1 MAKLVK
7 WEYNYFM
14 DKSPTTLINTEKE
27 TRGFFWFMTLILSGL
42 SVWVIVEL
50 PRLHQPGILIVFV
63 LCMVAHIVMHWLL
76 RRYINKPGWITSY
89 PLIQGSLTA
98 VMILISQHIGI
109 AIGLT
114 MALIGEAIGV
124 YGLTKKGF
132 LSALFYTLL
141 SFGFYVLI
149 LGFSELIWWVIAT
162 IPMMIF
168 VILYVELYSRQ
179 ANANEKAQELLTE
192 LESTNQQ
199 LTEYAAQVEDLTIAS
214 ERQRMARE
222 LHDTLSQGL
231 AGLILQLEAV
241 DANLAGGKTD
251 RSRQIVQQAME
262 SARQTLYEARLA
274 IDDLRQGQLT
284 GCGDDL
290 EKKVAQFA
298 KNTGIPCEYNCELSE
313 DLSSSVVD
321 AVVGVVTESLMNI
334 TKHATAKK
342 VKVNLEMVD
351 GSLNLEIQD
360 DGRGFDPS
368 AVPVGGYYG
377 LIGMRERVNLVNGSI
392 EVISQPGA
400 GTIIKVRIPCS

>member
-1 MAKLVK
+1 MK
-7 WEYNYFM
+7 NT
-14 DKSPTTLINTEKE
+14 PTSIINTEKE
-27 TRGFFWFMTLILSGL
+27 TRSFFWFMTLILTGL
-42 SVWVIVEL
+42 TIFTIVSQDN
-50 PRLHQPGILIVFV
+50 LHSLKTIIPIVLLMTVHIILHWMLRYFLDKRGWTIGYMLVQGAITAVLILITKNSG
-63 LCMVAHIVMHWLL
+63 VAM
-76 RRYINKPGWITSY
+76 
-89 PLIQGSLTA
+89 
-98 VMILISQHIGI
+98 
-109 AIGLT
+109 GLT
-114 MALIGEAIGV
+114 LALLGEAIGV
-124 YGLTKKGF
+124 YGLTKRG
-132 LSALFYTLL
+132 LFA
-141 SFGFYVLI
+141 GVFYFCI
-149 LGFSELIWWVIAT
+149 SLGFFVWIVGVNELVWWVIAT
-162 IPMMIF
+162 VPMIVF
-168 VILYVELYSRQ
+168 VVLYVELYSRQ
-179 ANANEKAQELLTE
+179 AKANEKAQELLSE
-192 LESTNQQ
+192 LETTNQQ

-290 EKKVAQFA
+290 EKKVAHFI
-298 KNTGIPCEYNCELSE
+298 KNSGISCEYNCELSE
-313 DLSSSVVD
+313 ELSSSVAD

-334 TKHATAKK
+334 TKHAAAKK

-368 AVPVGGYYG
+368 AVPVGGHYG
-377 LIGMRERVNLVNGSI
+377 LIGMRERVSLVNGSF

-400 GTIIKVRIPCS
+400 GTFIKVRIPCS